1 MGTFNNCIILLQLLG
16 SICVIYCKSY
26 TNHHK
31 LRKSH
36 DHHHHHHHDHRK
48 NKINTTTDIIEL
60 LRSTVNMT
68 GGYYAPVDSLNIN
81 MDDILKQSSSS
92 SSSSSHD
99 KTKDKL
105 NTNFI
110 GTSNIIISTA
120 YGSTFLDKKK
130 KLVIPKNHTILDLKG
145 QLYSKF
151 PGSPPIEL
159 QKLYFNSRYLSDYE
173 LIGNISMLS
182 PLPILLDMISGTS
195 VYNKS
200 MSVSQALEAYISTVI
215 QQAFIGFKL
224 QSLYSHNSNNNI
236 NNNSSSSSS
245 AITVMDTI
253 YFRELLMSMNQSLY
267 DRYQADITAALRD
280 EQEPEVVAAD
290 TLAWRSPSKKTMS
303 PLTLAIA
310 KEFDLNIRGIKNFL
324 YYSIVLMVFA
334 YFGTTTSSSTTALLF
349 MIPVL
354 WISKLRQLRLLSKI
368 VLYTILPLVGKFD
381 FLLPLL
387 PAPLQVIALQTN
399 KWLLQKR
406 NQARDDRLRGDA
418 SKWMK
423 RMRSRFVSSSS
434 GSSSRS
440 RSIMVK
446 YLWSRVSNDQDNED
460 DDAADVGGGDSGG
473 VLNYGEEV
481 LEEKA
486 EASGDDEDDHKDDG
500 DDDDDDDDDE

>member
-1 MGTFNNCIILLQLLG
+1 MGNFNNCIILLQLLG
-16 SICVIYCKSY
+16 SVCVIYCNSC
-26 TNHHK
+26 TNYHK

-36 DHHHHHHHDHRK
+36 DHNHHHHDDDHRK
-48 NKINTTTDIIEL
+48 NKINTTTDVIEL

-81 MDDILKQSSSS
+81 MDDILKQSTSSS

-159 QKLYFNSRYLSDYE
+159 QKLYFNSRYLYDYE

-236 NNNSSSSSS
+236 NNNSSAS
-245 AITVMDTI
+245 TVMDTI

-267 DRYQADITAALRD
+267 DRYQADITSALRD

-368 VLYTILPLVGKFD
+368 ILYTILPLVGKFD

-399 KWLLQKR
+399 KWLLQKM
-406 NQARDDRLRGDA
+406 NQGKDDRLRGDA
-418 SKWMK
+418 SKWMNK
-423 RMRSRFVSSSS
+423 MRSRFVSSSS
-434 GSSSRS
+434 SSSSSRS
-440 RSIMVK
+440 
-446 YLWSRVSNDQDNED
+446 
-460 DDAADVGGGDSGG
+460 GG
-473 VLNYGEEV
+473 VLTYGEEV

-486 EASGDDEDDHKDDG
+486 EASGDDEDDHKDDDVDDDK
-500 DDDDDDDDDE
+500 DDDDDNDDDE